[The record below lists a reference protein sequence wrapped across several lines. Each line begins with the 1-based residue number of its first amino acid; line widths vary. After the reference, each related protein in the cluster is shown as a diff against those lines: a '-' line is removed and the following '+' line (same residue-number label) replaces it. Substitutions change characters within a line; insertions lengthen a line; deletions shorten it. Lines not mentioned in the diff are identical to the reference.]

1 MTLDYSLLYTLTP
14 RFSQKDKPTGPGMQR
29 CQNVNRRLRGH
40 YNTDLWWMVFFRS
53 QDDVTKLVCHIY
65 DIMLRLV
72 DKPGLFVLR
81 NCLTESM
88 SGIHSV
94 ISSRCL
100 YLITPLLYMFF
111 LLHMFGCFGS
121 CGTYILEV
129 CVLLFVLS
137 CFKFYPYGWEVNM
150 SSLLYTLIIYPC
162 FSLCKAR

>member
-1 MTLDYSLLYTLTP
+1 
-14 RFSQKDKPTGPGMQR
+14 MQQ
-29 CQNVNRRLRGH
+29 CLNVNRKLRGH

-53 QDDVTKLVCHIY
+53 QDDVKKLVCHIY

-100 YLITPLLYMFF
+100 VFCIS
-111 LLHMFGCFGS
+111 LLHCYICSFFCT
-121 CGTYILEV
+121 CLVVLVLVAPYILEV

>member
-1 MTLDYSLLYTLTP
+1 
-14 RFSQKDKPTGPGMQR
+14 
-29 CQNVNRRLRGH
+29 
-40 YNTDLWWMVFFRS
+40 MVFFRS

-72 DKPGLFVLR
+72 DKPGVFVLR

-121 CGTYILEV
+121 CGTYPTFWRSV
-129 CVLLFVLS
+129 FCCLS
-137 CFKFYPYGWEVNM
+137 CLVSNFTPYGWEVNM

>member
-1 MTLDYSLLYTLTP
+1 
-14 RFSQKDKPTGPGMQR
+14 MQQ
-29 CQNVNRRLRGH
+29 CQNVNRKLRGH

-53 QDDVTKLVCHIY
+53 QDDVKKLVCHIY

-94 ISSRCL
+94 ISSRWL

-121 CGTYILEV
+121 CGTLHSGGLCFVV
-129 CVLLFVLS
+129 CPVLFQI
-137 CFKFYPYGWEVNM
+137 YPYGWEVNM

>member
-1 MTLDYSLLYTLTP
+1 
-14 RFSQKDKPTGPGMQR
+14 
-29 CQNVNRRLRGH
+29 
-40 YNTDLWWMVFFRS
+40 MVFFRS

-72 DKPGLFVLR
+72 DKPGLFVL
-81 NCLTESM
+81 L

-121 CGTYILEV
+121 CGTLHSGGLCFVVCPVLFQIL
-129 CVLLFVLS
+129 
-137 CFKFYPYGWEVNM
+137 
-150 SSLLYTLIIYPC
+150 SLWLGG
-162 FSLCKAR
+162 

>member
-1 MTLDYSLLYTLTP
+1 
-14 RFSQKDKPTGPGMQR
+14 MQQ
-29 CQNVNRRLRGH
+29 CLNVNRKLRGH

-100 YLITPLLYMFF
+100 YLITPLLIYVLSSAHVWLFWF
-111 LLHMFGCFGS
+111 LWHVP
-121 CGTYILEV
+121 YILEV